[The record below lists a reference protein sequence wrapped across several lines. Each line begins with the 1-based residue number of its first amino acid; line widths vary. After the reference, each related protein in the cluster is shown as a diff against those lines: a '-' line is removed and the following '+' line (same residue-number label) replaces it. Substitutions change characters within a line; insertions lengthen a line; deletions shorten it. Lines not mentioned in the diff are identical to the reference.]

1 MFLIFCCFGW
11 KFCYGFFPPA
21 KPNRLQCK
29 IPPIQ
34 QSTDDSWRTEKV
46 FAMEAAS
53 AGLVRARWP
62 QNDWV
67 GTCRSIACMVQPCRC
82 KSHICMRLHDLNQN
96 NKHTSSRVHLQQNLL
111 GDSQQLLLLLWL
123 FRFRVR
129 FPSHLENCK
138 IIQSNHMMNLKLM

>member
-1 MFLIFCCFGW
+1 MLMIFCCFGW

-21 KPNRLQCK
+21 RPNRLQCK

-82 KSHICMRLHDLNQN
+82 KSHICMRLNDLHQITNLPVVECTN
-96 NKHTSSRVHLQQNLL
+96 NKICLTIRNSSYCSCGCSVFEYGSPVIL
-111 GDSQQLLLLLWL
+111 
-123 FRFRVR
+123 
-129 FPSHLENCK
+129 K
-138 IIQSNHMMNLKLM
+138 IAKSYNQTIWWT